1 MVGRMKSNKLDFENL
16 LEESVNQLNQFA
28 KGNSEHVEVITYKLR
43 DLPEI
48 DLTSVKELRKA
59 LGATQKNFGDVLGV
73 STRTVEAWE
82 IGRSSPNGSAAR
94 LMQLML
100 DNPSIK
106 QSFKQT
112 IKNEKLVKREK
123 SFS

>member
-1 MVGRMKSNKLDFENL
+1 MESKKLDFESL
-16 LEESVNQLNQFA
+16 IEESVSQINQFA
-28 KGNSEHVEVITYKLR
+28 EGNLEHVEVITYKLR

-48 DLTSVKELRKA
+48 DLTSIKELRKS
-59 LGATQKNFGDVLGV
+59 LGATQKNFGDMLGV

-82 IGRSSPNGSAAR
+82 IGRSTPNGSAAR

-100 DNPSIK
+100 DNPTIK
-106 QSFKQT
+106 ESFKQT
-112 IKNEKLVKREK
+112 IKNENLMKREK